1 MRTQTL
7 LRRKCKGTGFPAYGN
22 VLLPLGMRLMTLW
35 VQPGA
40 RDSSWDWLSWL
51 TSLAWEMA
59 HGWIMIACL
68 RRKIT
73 RISIQVHTLKKGLVV
88 NNNKKMIVMCES
100 SLENIEHL
108 FVKPCV
114 CACVQEREHGRV
126 CALVSTG
133 VLCLWKSNYF
143 LWKRFPSIDIN
154 FGLTQWLDVKAQRKN
169 KLQKIYHPERL
180 H

>member
-1 MRTQTL
+1 MQRH
-7 LRRKCKGTGFPAYGN
+7 GFPCLWKCFAAIGN
-22 VLLPLGMRLMTLW
+22 EINDFVSSTRW
-35 VQPGA
+35 

-169 KLQKIYHPERL
+169 KLQKIYHPESL